1 MRRTCFALLMSLA
14 CACGGSD
21 PSTPSAP
28 SSATQAVA
36 EPGTFR
42 VATFNIQHGL
52 NNDGRYDLKYA
63 IQAIATLHPDIVGV
77 QELTRNH
84 PAYNCEDQPAL
95 IAQGLTAATGRQWS
109 YLYKNEW
116 TTTVMDCRGDT
127 PETEGIGFFAP
138 APIADAGA
146 VALWNGRLG
155 VKTMLQ
161 ATRPL
166 PVMVT
171 HLQSGKLD
179 QDAADRVRQLGTLL
193 PWTLSQGSPRLLVC
207 DCNLNP
213 ASPEYQQIRAGY
225 RDAWADAVA
234 AGTAKGRMD
243 GITHKSSR
251 IDYVF
256 YDPGT
261 TLELVSVENV
271 ETPQLIGL
279 EASDHRPVVAVFRVK

>member
-1 MRRTCFALLMSLA
+1 MRRTAIAVLMSLGL
-14 CACGGSD
+14 ACGGGERVTPAAGS
-21 PSTPSAP
+21 PSTR
-28 SSATQAVA
+28 AVA

-42 VATFNIQHGL
+42 IATFNIQHGI
-52 NNDGRYDLKYA
+52 NNDGRYGLKYA
-63 IQAIATLHPDIVGV
+63 IQTIAALNPDIIGV

-84 PAYNCEDQPAL
+84 PAYKCEDQPLL
-95 IAQGLTAATGRQWS
+95 IAEGLEAATGRTWS
-109 YLYKNEW
+109 YIYKNEW
-116 TTTVMDCRGDT
+116 TTKVTDCGGDT

-138 APIADAGA
+138 APTADAGSI
-146 VALWNGRLG
+146 ALWNGRLG
-155 VKTMLQ
+155 VKTILQ
-161 ATRPL
+161 AGRPL

-179 QDAADRVRQLGTLL
+179 RNASDRVRQLATLL
-193 PWTLSQGSPRLLVC
+193 PWTNAQGTPRVLVC

-261 TLELVSVENV
+261 ALELVSVENV
-271 ETPQLIGL
+271 ETPALIGL
-279 EASDHRPVVAVFRVK
+279 EASDHRPVMAVFRFK